1 MDFKNSKLFGLSNKK
16 VLADI
21 LILDKKRFKNT
32 AKEFVP
38 YKLPQELSIVNG
50 KQRDLYNPT
59 NEHKYLLRKL
69 VRLLM
74 QVELP
79 SYVYG
84 GIKEKSHIQN
94 ASIHKESNCLMLID
108 IRNFFPSTTDSYVY
122 DLFKNKFE
130 MSPDIAK
137 ILTDFVTVTCE
148 RKEGRYLPQGYPT
161 SPILSYLAYVN
172 MYDELSD
179 IALENSM
186 IFSCYYDDLTFSS
199 KQYIPKSLKRK
210 CSHVIEKYQFEI
222 HPQKSKV
229 MWKKGVEV
237 TGVFLNE
244 SENITAPKK
253 LLRKL
258 QKAYEKVLEMDKQ
271 PHNFSK
277 KSFIEELNR
286 LQGLIA
292 AVKSIEKD
300 RKMDL
305 YSNELR
311 HIRKKYDVPYQK
323 SSIKLHFK
331 TESANDFIGN

>member
-1 MDFKNSKLFGLSNKK
+1 MDFNNSKIFGLSNKK

-21 LILDKKRFKNT
+21 LNLDKNRFKNI
-32 AKEFVP
+32 ANEFVP
-38 YKLPQELSIVNG
+38 YKLPPELSMVNG
-50 KQRDLYNPT
+50 KQRDLYNPS
-59 NEHKYLLRKL
+59 NEHKKLLRKL

-79 SYVYG
+79 PYVYG

-94 ASIHKESNCLMLID
+94 ASIHKESSCLMLVD
-108 IRNFFPSTTDSYVY
+108 IRNFFPSTKDSYVY

-130 MSPDIAK
+130 MSTDIAK
-137 ILTDFVTVTCE
+137 ILTDLVTVACE
-148 RKEGRYLPQGYPT
+148 RREGRYLPQGFPT
-161 SPILSYLAYVN
+161 SPILSYLAYVD
-172 MYDELSD
+172 MYNELNN
-179 IALENSM
+179 IAIENSM
-186 IFSCYYDDLTFSS
+186 KFSCYYDDLTFSS

-229 MWKKGVEV
+229 IWKKGVEV
-237 TGVFLNE
+237 TGVFLDK
-244 SENITAPKK
+244 SKNINAPKK

-258 QKAYEKVLEMDKQ
+258 QKAYEKISEMDKQ
-271 PHNFSK
+271 PRNFSK
-277 KSFIEELNR
+277 ENFIEELNR

-300 RKMDL
+300 RKLDL

-311 HIRKKYDVPYQK
+311 YVRKKYDVPYQS

-331 TESANDFIGN
+331 TESAKNLL